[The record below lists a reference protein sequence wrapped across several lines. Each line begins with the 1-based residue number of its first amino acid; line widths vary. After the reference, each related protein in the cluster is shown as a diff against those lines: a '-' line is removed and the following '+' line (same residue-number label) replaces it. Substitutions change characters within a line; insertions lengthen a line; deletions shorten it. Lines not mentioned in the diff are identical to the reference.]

1 MLLGGMAVVG
11 LARSGVPGSFAVAS
25 SVKGVVEWSAGL
37 FPDACG
43 AKVQVVRL
51 RERSRHED

>member
-1 MLLGGMAVVG
+1 MLLTKAGASGANMLLGGMAVVG

-37 FPDACG
+37 SPDAHG
-43 AKVQVVRL
+43 AKV
-51 RERSRHED
+51 